1 MLQRVGSRAVQRTA
15 TEHSP
20 DANSSPPSPST
31 EAKDA
36 SWIEHLL
43 QKHPPAR
50 SRVLDPDILLQ
61 KSKTLPAVRIKTHHD
76 RTPDVGIGILIF
88 MPRYRAG
95 EDSPE
100 MIEYYG
106 EYLGHGQSKTV
117 FDLNCPGARFHGKV
131 LKVAKANDMEPSV
144 FMKAA
149 QVGLTTSI
157 LYNCD
162 GVDADSG
169 RRFHCWITD
178 RTIPLDEF
186 CRSDDA
192 IKSRCSLAAFNCMLK
207 AARLGF
213 YLSDCHFFNFGV
225 HLSEN
230 ATEHL
235 VVIIDAGSRGIHSDA
250 LWKKSQINTTVMR
263 KFWKACAEAS
273 ATNKEIKDMWMQ
285 SHDSE
290 QCLQK
295 TTKAW
300 QAWPLLTESEESTCA
315 IWQAMLAEKS
325 FRRSVAHA
333 TSAYKIIELVGR
345 FTAADQ
351 WSAVFACACYRASEE
366 LRSELFSDAYNILD
380 ELYERLTRTRAR
392 DDELHDVMKFWGVL
406 HEYRQRECRRMLQSS
421 EGQSVTPEQASE
433 LLESFKYYEL
443 WYELTNTQRQSK
455 GWRSTLTT
463 ILHNRAGW
471 THAAKAIMQYGLPKP
486 EQPPQP
492 DDATEH
498 INALGQFA
506 QDMAQW
512 LVNFASS
519 MHAYKQTDAYQK
531 NYQTSMKA
539 LEKRKRQ
546 TS

>member
-1 MLQRVGSRAVQRTA
+1 MV
-15 TEHSP
+15 SP
-20 DANSSPPSPST
+20 
-31 EAKDA
+31 
-36 SWIEHLL
+36 
-43 QKHPPAR
+43 
-50 SRVLDPDILLQ
+50 
-61 KSKTLPAVRIKTHHD
+61 
-76 RTPDVGIGILIF
+76 
-88 MPRYRAG
+88 
-95 EDSPE
+95 
-100 MIEYYG
+100 
-106 EYLGHGQSKTV
+106 
-117 FDLNCPGARFHGKV
+117 
-131 LKVAKANDMEPSV
+131 
-144 FMKAA
+144 
-149 QVGLTTSI
+149 
-157 LYNCD
+157 
-162 GVDADSG
+162 
-169 RRFHCWITD
+169 
-178 RTIPLDEF
+178 
-186 CRSDDA
+186 
-192 IKSRCSLAAFNCMLK
+192 
-207 AARLGF
+207 
-213 YLSDCHFFNFGV
+213 FF
-225 HLSEN
+225 L
-230 ATEHL
+230 
-235 VVIIDAGSRGIHSDA
+235 
-250 LWKKSQINTTVMR
+250 
-263 KFWKACAEAS
+263 
-273 ATNKEIKDMWMQ
+273 
-285 SHDSE
+285 
-290 QCLQK
+290 
-295 TTKAW
+295 
-300 QAWPLLTESEESTCA
+300 
-315 IWQAMLAEKS
+315 KS
-325 FRRSVAHA
+325 FRISVAHA